1 MLAFSGG
8 SVQGGT
14 GVGAAESSLSA
25 ASGHRSTCCPQWR
38 WLRCSIHLVLQMVY
52 FQMCAEGRSKKFFVH
67 IVLSRFR
74 LCSDRYITAMLRPL
88 FHLCYVYPFLSC
100 LVGLFW
106 LFSVYSSVYV
116 PFIFFL
122 CSVYGSFYVPIMFCL
137 CSKHVLSSVP
147 VIFHW
152 ICFAMFRLC
161 TVALLYYKHKT
172 QKWHLRD
179 SPDPIIIN

>member
-8 SVQGGT
+8 SVQGGA

-38 WLRCSIHLVLQMVY
+38 WLRRSIHLVLQMVY

-88 FHLCYVYPFLSC
+88 FHLCSVYPFLSC
-100 LVGLFW
+100 LVGYVLAIFR
-106 LFSVYSSVYV
+106 LQFCLCSVHILSM
-116 PFIFFL
+116 FCLRFFL
-122 CSVYGSFYVPIMFCL
+122 CSYYVLSMFQTCSIFSSSHIPLDMFCYVPSMYCCF
-137 CSKHVLSSVP
+137 
-147 VIFHW
+147 VI
-152 ICFAMFRLC
+152 L
-161 TVALLYYKHKT
+161 
-172 QKWHLRD
+172 
-179 SPDPIIIN
+179 